1 LLFFTKQSEL
11 LKFAENV
18 RCIIDFR
25 QSANI
30 ALFLQRGWQIHLMS
44 GTITFQR
51 KGEEQVEIPKQKLIA
66 ASLAYARELEQ
77 IV

>member
-1 LLFFTKQSEL
+1 
-11 LKFAENV
+11 
-18 RCIIDFR
+18 
-25 QSANI
+25 
-30 ALFLQRGWQIHLMS
+30 MS